1 MNVRSLFLLL
11 GLAGC
16 NWGTPAA
23 TSAIVEIRPA
33 DGELQD
39 QLVAR
44 YDDAQKRHLHPFVQV
59 YADWCAPCR
68 AVRHEMD
75 DPRMVA
81 AFEGVYLVRVQYDP
95 WKDALLK
102 LLAGKTPGVPV
113 FYEIE
118 QDGKLGRFVDGGAW
132 GADKAENIA
141 PVLAAYFKGDPV
153 PGAPA
158 SVPTP
163 VVTQGAVEVQKIEA
177 PAH

>member
-1 MNVRSLFLLL
+1 
-11 GLAGC
+11 
-16 NWGTPAA
+16 
-23 TSAIVEIRPA
+23 
-33 DGELQD
+33 
-39 QLVAR
+39 
-44 YDDAQKRHLHPFVQV
+44 
-59 YADWCAPCR
+59 
-68 AVRHEMD
+68 
-75 DPRMVA
+75 
-81 AFEGVYLVRVQYDP
+81 
-95 WKDALLK
+95 
-102 LLAGKTPGVPV
+102 V